1 MGNIRYLDELG
12 YDGLI
17 APEVQ
22 SEDPINI
29 SVESIIDK
37 YNFNNQLKNEL
48 LNELNAYVEKEVKT
62 STLEF
67 VNRFME
73 RLGKGSKLGFAT
85 ARALG
90 FHVYLKDKQ
99 GNEIHTLK
107 EIADY
112 WNVCPQLVDQLSKQ
126 IQKDLQLD
134 PITNLSIHKK
144 NYSYKVKSPKGYM
157 TTGEVLSFL
166 NISNKKLNSIIKTL
180 GIRKKDYLRGSK
192 LVAEEDI
199 NSVELYLMEGK

>member
-180 GIRKKDYLRGSK
+180 GIRKKDYIRGSK

>member
-144 NYSYKVKSPKGYM
+144 NYSYKVKSPEGYM

-199 NSVELYLMEGK
+199 DQVERYLMDGR

>member
-1 MGNIRYLDELG
+1 VGNIRYLDELG